1 MFDFDLIKDLYE
13 NLSERVDFAKS
24 ILKRPLTYSEK
35 ILYSHLFEN
44 NFDSEYI
51 RSKSYVEFSPDRV
64 AMQDAT
70 AHMALLQFMM
80 AG

>member
-35 ILYSHLFEN
+35 ILYSHLFKN

-51 RSKSYVEFSPDRV
+51 
-64 AMQDAT
+64 
-70 AHMALLQFMM
+70 
-80 AG
+80 

>member
-51 RSKSYVEFSPDRV
+51 RSKSYVEFS
-64 AMQDAT
+64 
-70 AHMALLQFMM
+70 LIELQCRTQQLKWHYCNL
-80 AG
+80 